1 MQHGTSQFRG
11 LENVD
16 RVTHYKTATKRLAS
30 RLVFGIVQKLL
41 GTKGQ
46 TSSWFSQK
54 YEKYTNKQRAYA
66 LQFYRWKYADAAP
79 RPREDRNILGTSNF
93 MGVK

>member
-1 MQHGTSQFRG
+1 MQHGTSRFRG
-11 LENVD
+11 LENVN
-16 RVTHYKTATKRLAS
+16 RVTHLTAKKRPAS

-54 YEKYTNKQRAYA
+54 YEKYTTKQRAYS
-66 LQFYRWKYADAAP
+66 LQFYR
-79 RPREDRNILGTSNF
+79 
-93 MGVK
+93 